1 MFISIIVPAYNE
13 EKSIKKSIHEIL
25 SFIEQRS
32 IEGEIIVVDDGSQ
45 DRTTLLV
52 KEISNE
58 NSNVQIISLEKNQ
71 GKGFA
76 VKTGILAA
84 RGDICGFTDADGA
97 SPIEGLDRVLP
108 LFDEEVDIVIGSRA
122 KFSEETKVQV
132 LLYRKI
138 IGRIFNFI
146 LGLLI
151 SVYDRH
157 GKKVADTQCG
167 FKWFRRKVGQE
178 IFSQTKIKGFAFDVE
193 VLFLANRFQ
202 FKIEELPINWVEKG
216 DSRVNLM
223 VDPVKM
229 FWQVATIRFLHRGL
243 TR

>member
-13 EKSIKKSIHEIL
+13 EKSIKKSVTEIL

-45 DRTTLLV
+45 DRTAFLV

-97 SPIEGLDRVLP
+97 SPIEELDRVLP

-157 GKKVADTQCG
+157 GKKVEDTQCG

-193 VLFLANRFQ
+193 ALFLANRFQ

-223 VDPVKM
+223 VDPIKM
-229 FWQVATIRFLHRGL
+229 FWQVATIRFLHHGL